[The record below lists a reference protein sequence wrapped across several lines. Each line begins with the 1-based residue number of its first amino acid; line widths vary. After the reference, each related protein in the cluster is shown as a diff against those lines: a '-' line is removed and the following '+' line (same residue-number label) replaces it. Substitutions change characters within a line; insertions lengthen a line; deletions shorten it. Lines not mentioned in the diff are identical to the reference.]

1 MNITA
6 VSPEFAVDLIGLVNS
21 LKGIVRGETVSSES
35 GKFKFKYVTL
45 DALLDKIKENGNFAL
60 IQPIGTDEQGESA
73 LQTILV
79 HKSGQALTSDYYKL
93 RVPEKG
99 TKQAEGSAITYTKR
113 YALGAFLGISTEE
126 DDDAG
131 SKSDRKMPYG
141 KAKTAAARPQQQ
153 KQQPSEKQQS
163 GAQPPT
169 QRGGD
174 TISPA
179 QQKRMFALAEGDQET
194 VKKVIGMMGY
204 ETTYEIKKTDYEDI
218 CTTIKSMIDEIKD
231 QAARDADYPGFD
243 LDDIDY

>member
-93 RVPEKG
+93 RVPENG

-131 SKSDRKMPYG
+131 SKSGREMPYG
-141 KAKTAAARPQQQ
+141 KAKTAAARPQQ
-153 KQQPSEKQQS
+153 KQQS
-163 GAQPPT
+163 SEQRQSGTQPPT
-169 QRGGD
+169 QSGGD
-174 TISPA
+174 TISTA
-179 QQKRMFALAEGDQET
+179 QQKRMFALAEGDLET

-204 ETTYEIKKTDYEDI
+204 EKTSEIKKADYEDI
-218 CTTIKSMIDEIKD
+218 CTTIKSMIDELKE

>member
-21 LKGIVRGETVSSES
+21 LKGIVRGETVDS

-93 RVPEKG
+93 RVPENG

-131 SKSDRKMPYG
+131 SKSGREMPYG
-141 KAKTAAARPQQQ
+141 KAKTAAARPQQ
-153 KQQPSEKQQS
+153 KQS

-179 QQKRMFALAEGDQET
+179 QQKRMFALAEGDLET

-204 ETTYEIKKTDYEDI
+204 EKTSEIKKADYEDI
-218 CTTIKSMIDEIKD
+218 CTTIKSMIDELKE